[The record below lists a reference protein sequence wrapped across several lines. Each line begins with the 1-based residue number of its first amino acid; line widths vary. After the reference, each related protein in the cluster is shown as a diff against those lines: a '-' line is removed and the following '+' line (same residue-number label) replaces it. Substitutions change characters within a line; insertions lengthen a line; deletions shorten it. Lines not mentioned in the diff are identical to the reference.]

1 MSQTPP
7 EPADL
12 RYAIERFTVD
22 AQRWQDNAT
31 TLGDA
36 SAAAASITVDPLAF
50 GPAVWLD
57 MADTYAQVHQML
69 VDRLRE
75 GGERFAEIADNLIQ
89 ARDTYRREEENNVH
103 QIRGIW

>member
-12 RYAIERFTVD
+12 RYAIEQFAVD

-36 SAAAASITVDPLAF
+36 SAAAASITLDPLAF
-50 GPAVWLD
+50 GPGTWLD
-57 MADTYAQVHQML
+57 MADIYEQVHQML
-69 VDRLRE
+69 IDRLHE
-75 GGERFAEIADNLIQ
+75 GSDQFSGISDNLIL
-89 ARDTYRREEENNVH
+89 ARDTYQREEENNVH